1 MKLKRDKFRNYFR
14 KNFVLL
20 LVLALITG
28 SLGAC
33 GSKDDWRSREVT
45 VIDDNYR
52 TWYEIFVYSFC
63 DSDGDQ
69 VGDLQGVISKLDY
82 IADMGFNGIW
92 LMPIMPA
99 ASYHK
104 YDVKDYLE
112 IDPEYGTMEDF
123 EELAAECDKRGIKLI
138 IDLVLNHTSS
148 EHFWFT
154 EACDYLESLGADEE
168 PSAEDCP
175 YYEYYNFVKGNP
187 NSDVWYQV
195 GSSDYYYEGMF
206 WSGMPDVN
214 FESQGLRREFE
225 AVMDFWLEKGAGGF
239 RLDAV
244 KEFYSGAT
252 SKNVE
257 VLTWVNDYVKA
268 ADPDAYMVGEAWE
281 GLGTYAQYY
290 ASGIDSFFDFE
301 FAGPTGVVTKTLT
314 FSGETNSAQAYAK
327 ALSRVQNAIREY
339 REDAIDAPFFV
350 NHDMARAAGYM
361 QYDERKVKMAA
372 PLNILMSGS
381 AFVYYGEEIGMTG
394 SGKDEN
400 KRAPMYWSADASA
413 EGMTRGP
420 LDMEP
425 QENQFACAEEQMK
438 AEDSIYSFYK
448 DTILLRNQNPE
459 IARGTVARLEEVE
472 DQDIAAISK
481 TYDGK
486 TIYLLYNISE
496 TDEKQVTMSAEQYGE
511 LDIAGYLSVDG
522 GAVTMKDGVVT
533 MPSYSVVV
541 LRPAES

>member
-69 VGDLQGVISKLDY
+69 MGDLQGVISKLDY

-533 MPSYSVVV
+533 MPSYSVAV